1 MPNLIQ
7 KMLQSILNKKILVIK
22 SWLIDLL
29 IVGVLMFAIPTALK
43 ALSAPD
49 MLLKYL
55 TFEVG
60 DSENATVNIK
70 QKDTGD

>member
-49 MLLKYL
+49 
-55 TFEVG
+55 EVG